1 MKEAQPQN
9 RRQSAGS
16 QTPNNIA
23 CISKSVQRAMKTP
36 IANAIRTRATQP
48 NRNIPTYLNQA
59 NSSKETIVEAK
70 EQLLT
75 QATPSLNNDIKDLSK
90 KQSGWSTKSK
100 NNGEGTSGDLI
111 TYSNVI
117 ENRVLSPSFSL
128 AEKKRNTL

>member
-1 MKEAQPQN
+1 
-9 RRQSAGS
+9 
-16 QTPNNIA
+16 
-23 CISKSVQRAMKTP
+23 MKTP